1 MNIAQKIIEGN
12 AVSISLSCDN
22 IHVGKRR
29 EFFQKVISAG
39 GLDPQLLQIMSVF
52 RPAETTKRR
61 ELVGW
66 SEVESVKEL
75 LAWERLELFGAAEL
89 GTWIWTTS
97 GFTVQKRK
105 RKINSSAVI
114 M

>member
-12 AVSISLSCDN
+12 ADSISRLSDN
-22 IHVGKRR
+22 LHVGKRR

-39 GLDPQLLQIMSVF
+39 GLDPQLLQMMSVF

-66 SEVESVKEL
+66 SEVECVKEL
-75 LAWERLELFGAAEL
+75 LAWERLELFDEAEL
-89 GTWIWTTS
+89 GTWTWTTS
-97 GFTVQKRK
+97 GFTTERKK
-105 RKINSSAVI
+105 RKINSSTVI